1 MAKPL
6 MEQLTFSVR
15 RATDADKK
23 SIWQVQTSA
32 IRELCGTHYAHKD
45 ILQWSN
51 LLSPKSHGQA
61 LRERE
66 VFVAEKG
73 NNIVGYGQLNLQHE
87 AIEAIY
93 VSPTCVRL
101 GVGTIL
107 LERLEEAAREIG
119 INSLH
124 VCSTL
129 NAVGFYERNGY
140 QAKGKTVYRLPPH
153 IDLPCVRM
161 DKRLKKVLVLLAQS
175 S

>member
-73 NNIVGYGQLNLQHE
+73 NEIIGYGQLNLQHE
-87 AIEAIY
+87 AIEAVY

-101 GVGTIL
+101 ASSAHL
-107 LERLEEAAREIG
+107 R
-119 INSLH
+119 
-124 VCSTL
+124 
-129 NAVGFYERNGY
+129 
-140 QAKGKTVYRLPPH
+140 QAKVIWEAMVCYPVHPVVAPDCTGTADRASPVFAPPF
-153 IDLPCVRM
+153 V
-161 DKRLKKVLVLLAQS
+161 
-175 S
+175 

>member
-61 LRERE
+61 LH
-66 VFVAEKG
+66 
-73 NNIVGYGQLNLQHE
+73 NIVGYGQLNLQHE